1 MEDDKNQD
9 SKNSDK
15 DEGSALRDFFH
26 AVGFRQGKKKT
37 ESDGKEPWNL
47 PDNPDGM
54 DSDGPAALWKGRGKP
69 WKRWG
74 RKLVLAAVLMAALG
88 ISGYL
93 ILRILEPEPPVP
105 EAVAS
110 YNGKNLT
117 VSQLIDFI
125 AMEGTR
131 SQEHTVCDTHG
142 YDHSKCGPDEPCEQH
157 PVDSLE
163 EYRYAV
169 QMMAVEQI
177 ILEWAESEGITA
189 REEVQHGIK
198 DLIGDESV
206 KELLNKIHQENI
218 TSDSVSKWEIQQYY
232 DKNKETYK
240 DRGLSEV
247 EEEIRSILLAKKD
260 EEYFPDY
267 INKLKESAGLQVD
280 FDLLKVS
287 EPAREEILEY
297 YQKNPDQYRKDP
309 SASVKEIRIEN
320 SAKAS
325 EAVKKL
331 KSGETFEKVA
341 EIYAI
346 DGKENALTV
355 EISGSGS
362 LLETT
367 VSPMSKGEISDSV
380 ANKDGT
386 YSIIKMEAVSEA
398 GTQTLDEVEAEIKE
412 MLLSQAMD
420 RQYTLKK
427 DEALFSVHSKRYT
440 LGDFYTEFKEL
451 PTEYQKSLNNFDN
464 KKELLEQLIAKELL
478 LEETGDLSGDSD
490 KQHEFEELKIQ
501 YVSQVMHKEEVD
513 EKLEEASE
521 EEKKGYYEKNKSQF
535 QIPARIKLS
544 LIWIKST
551 EGQKDQA
558 RQKAKEAMGLIDK
571 GTDFAQVAKQY
582 SEDGT
587 AEAGGEIEDWFYQG
601 YLAPELDSSFFSLK
615 TDEISPVIESQGGL
629 YIVKVREKEESRIRT
644 YEESAE
650 EIAAHIKEQ
659 SHIELEKQMEKK
671 ILEKAK
677 LTIYDKTL
685 RSLLKERLSTW
696 EEKKKPSL

>member
-26 AVGFRQGKKKT
+26 VVGFRQGKKKT
-37 ESDGKEPWNL
+37 ESKGKESWNL
-47 PDNPDGM
+47 PDIPDGM
-54 DSDGPAALWKGRGKP
+54 DSDGPVALWKGREKP
-69 WKRWG
+69 CKKRG

-346 DGKENALTV
+346 DGKENDLTV

-367 VSPMSKGEISDSV
+367 VSPMSKGEISDYL
-380 ANKDGT
+380 ANEDGT
-386 YSIIKMEAVSEA
+386 YSIIKMEDVSEA
-398 GTQTLDEVEAEIKE
+398 GTQTLDEVEVEIKE

-451 PTEYQKSLNNFDN
+451 PAEYQRSLNNFDN

-478 LEETGDLSGDSD
+478 LEETGDISGDTD

-521 EEKKGYYEKNKSQF
+521 EEKKEYYEKNKSLF

-587 AEAGGEIEDWFYQG
+587 AEAGGEMEDWFYQG

-615 TDEISPVIESQGGL
+615 PDEISPVIESQGGL
-629 YIVKVREKEESRIRT
+629 YIVKVREKEERRIRT

-659 SHIELEKQMEKK
+659 NHIELEKQMEKK

-685 RSLLKERLSTW
+685 RNLLKERLSTW